1 MGGTR
6 PDVGKCVLLVSLTSE
21 KTRKKTT
28 TEIKLRNNI
37 YREKD
42 VSVQWAKFANWPKL
56 KFLDLNFEAKNTYLQ
71 RWLYLHAKKVE
82 WC

>member
-21 KTRKKTT
+21 KTRKNKTKT
-28 TEIKLRNNI
+28 KLRNNK